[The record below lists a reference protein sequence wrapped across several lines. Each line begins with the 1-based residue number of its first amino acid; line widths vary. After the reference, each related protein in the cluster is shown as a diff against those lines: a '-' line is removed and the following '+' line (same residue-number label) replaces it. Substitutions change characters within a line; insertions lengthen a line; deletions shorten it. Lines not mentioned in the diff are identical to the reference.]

1 MASLIRSTT
10 KTSEDAVLYGNPK
23 MTHFKK
29 VFMKKRNYTAQYL
42 KLTKKTEDI
51 HFGKKNITIQIP
63 NAGDLLGGIY
73 LDFKLKNLERINN
86 YTDIDLNED
95 TSKEARFTSYVNGI
109 GYNIINTV
117 ELWIGGTK
125 IQTLTGELI
134 YMLNELHSDYNKS
147 QHFYTMTN
155 YHNDFTVGKTNT
167 AGRSNNTSVRC
178 QLPIP
183 FFFSKNPG
191 QYLPLCNLEDVL
203 IELKISLKTFD
214 ECIVRKY
221 NNFDNSKIL
230 CSGLNGYNNISGSL
244 SPSGEVPSQ
253 YNKYIEPLKNV
264 HVDSA
269 NKSTVDQGMNMIN
282 SFDVFTRVIYLEPE
296 EALFFKSKSKLQYLV
311 DIFHIGI
318 PEEIHNPNAITTYTT
333 IIDSNHPTKYL
344 YWTLQRKDVHDDRH
358 YQNYTF
364 EH

>member
-10 KTSEDAVLYGNPK
+10 TTSEDAVLYGNPK
-23 MTHFKK
+23 MTYFKK
-29 VFMKKRNYTAQYL
+29 VFMKKRNYTAQYI

-51 HFGKKNITIQIP
+51 QFGKKNINIQIP

-73 LDFKLKNLERINN
+73 LDFKLKNLERIDN
-86 YTDIDLNED
+86 YTDIDLTED
-95 TSKEARFTSYVNGI
+95 VSKQSRFTSYVNGI

-155 YHNDFTVGKTNT
+155 YHKDFNIGKINT
-167 AGRSNNTSVRC
+167 SGRTNNTSVRC

-203 IELKISLKTFD
+203 IELK
-214 ECIVRKY
+214 
-221 NNFDNSKIL
+221 
-230 CSGLNGYNNISGSL
+230 L
-244 SPSGEVPSQ
+244 SFSSSSTEFFAENPSE
-253 YNKYIEPLKNV
+253 
-264 HVDSA
+264 
-269 NKSTVDQGMNMIN
+269 
-282 SFDVFTRVIYLEPE
+282 
-296 EALFFKSKSKLQYLV
+296 
-311 DIFHIGI
+311 
-318 PEEIHNPNAITTYTT
+318 
-333 IIDSNHPTKYL
+333 
-344 YWTLQRKDVHDDRH
+344 
-358 YQNYTF
+358 
-364 EH
+364 